1 MFRGDPVA
9 IAPFHGERRRA
20 WVPARGPARC
30 RRGRA
35 GYISRVKT
43 FFRAGFAAQ
52 LTLVVLVS
60 IGAYA
65 GVLPTALPDVP
76 HLDKLG
82 HALLIGGIAFFLD
95 GAIDHRPL
103 FRGHAF
109 PRLAPVVVLIVAGV
123 EEYLQRLSPR
133 RSSDWA
139 DYLADVV
146 GVCFFTWL
154 SLRVDARRVAA
165 TIRSATAHH
174 PS

>member
-1 MFRGDPVA
+1 
-9 IAPFHGERRRA
+9 
-20 WVPARGPARC
+20 
-30 RRGRA
+30 
-35 GYISRVKT
+35 VKT

-65 GVLPTALPDVP
+65 GILPTSIAAVP

-82 HALLIGGIAFFLD
+82 HAVLIGPIAFFLD
-95 GAIDHRPL
+95 GALDHRTL

-109 PRLAPVVVLIVAGV
+109 PRLAPVAVLIVAGV

-133 RSSDWA
+133 RTSDWA
-139 DYLADVV
+139 DFLADVV

-154 SLRVDARRVAA
+154 SLRVDARS
-165 TIRSATAHH
+165 IDRSASQA
-174 PS
+174 

>member
-9 IAPFHGERRRA
+9 VAPFPGKNVARA
-20 WVPARGPARC
+20 AAPGGRVRC
-30 RRGRA
+30 PRGRA
-35 GYISRVKT
+35 GYISGVKT

-65 GVLPTALPDVP
+65 GILPTSISAVP

-82 HALLIGGIAFFLD
+82 HALLIGPIAFFLD
-95 GAIDHRPL
+95 GALDHRTL

-109 PRLAPVVVLIVAGV
+109 PRLAPVAVLIVAGI

-133 RSSDWA
+133 RTSDWA
-139 DYLADVV
+139 DFLADVV

-154 SLRVDARRVAA
+154 SLRVDARTVTLADRV
-165 TIRSATAHH
+165 
-174 PS
+174 